1 MLRPVRDKLGPGM
14 ANNIN
19 EINTALVLQKL
30 WFSKGISRVEISRE
44 LGLGKSTVTHIVN
57 ALLKRNL
64 VKAVRGGVS
73 GPSGGRRPTELM
85 INDRYGCI
93 LGLEIQ
99 TEFSK
104 AVAIDLLGGIVFS
117 HSEPIGFFQK
127 DIESTFSEVIRKLEG
142 KLDGIGLPLIGVG
155 VGIAGII
162 DPYSG
167 EILQS
172 NPLEIKEKTAFYR
185 KAAGLLDVPVLIEN
199 DANCCCWG
207 ELAFRKTQ
215 RHRNFLFVLGE
226 LRKGTTMGTEYWG
239 IAVGM
244 GMVLNGKVHYGE
256 GFSSGEFQ
264 SILWN
269 EPNHGQFSISDEDS
283 KRIEADKEVRSGVI
297 GELSSHIA
305 FLVNILNLT
314 SVVIGGEI
322 IKYRDEIVPVLR
334 KEIQKNWSYPNQVE
348 CSIEFATMGD
358 MAVAYGAAGM
368 FLERFFSIPE
378 IADGPARKPTGIGA
392 LSGREGKG

>member
-1 MLRPVRDKLGPGM
+1 
-14 ANNIN
+14 
-19 EINTALVLQKL
+19 
-30 WFSKGISRVEISRE
+30 
-44 LGLGKSTVTHIVN
+44 
-57 ALLKRNL
+57 
-64 VKAVRGGVS
+64 
-73 GPSGGRRPTELM
+73 
-85 INDRYGCI
+85 
-93 LGLEIQ
+93 
-99 TEFSK
+99 
-104 AVAIDLLGGIVFS
+104 
-117 HSEPIGFFQK
+117 
-127 DIESTFSEVIRKLEG
+127 
-142 KLDGIGLPLIGVG
+142 
-155 VGIAGII
+155 
-162 DPYSG
+162 
-167 EILQS
+167 
-172 NPLEIKEKTAFYR
+172 
-185 KAAGLLDVPVLIEN
+185 
-199 DANCCCWG
+199 
-207 ELAFRKTQ
+207 
-215 RHRNFLFVLGE
+215 
-226 LRKGTTMGTEYWG
+226 
-239 IAVGM
+239 
-244 GMVLNGKVHYGE
+244 VHYGE